1 VNKKNVSPLI
11 AKLLN
16 ATTVKDVTDFLIE
29 LQEDFD
35 VRWRAVGNR
44 DNNLAT
50 INLGSDPAAGV
61 IERVT
66 NAIDAVIELEW
77 IKRGEPS
84 AMRSPRSAVQQ
95 WWRIPDGRMS
105 NVEDLRAKEI
115 TELARQV
122 HITMRDS
129 ERPDRPTVD
138 IRDYGLGLLPQ
149 NFASTILSLNENR
162 KLRKLFLSGAF
173 GQGGSTALSYSYY
186 TIIVSRA
193 YLSQD
198 GKINPV
204 GATVVRFNE
213 GDPRVDKHGLY
224 EFLVDASTGQPFELE
239 MPENGFPHGTL
250 VRHVSMDLGKYSN
263 VLTAPA
269 GSLWYLA
276 HNYLFDTVVPFLIE
290 DQREGKGK
298 GALRTVAGNHRRLAQ
313 GEYTEYTN
321 NAKLTFRSGKVTITW
336 WVLSTQESTKKREKS
351 ASSGDSARD
360 RITNYTM
367 ASKPIIVTYNG
378 QKQGDFPNSVVKT
391 DLRLPYLD
399 RYLIVQVDCDELDAE
414 SRRELFPTTREAL
427 RDTAIGDDLRRLVTD
442 TLGGDPELD
451 RLDKERKQRFLQRV
465 DNQSV
470 ENIRKRLAKRVKAR
484 ALASGGG
491 TAPRVIPPPRD
502 KPRPVVEAIPVQ
514 DPPTFIEIVSPEPRH
529 VYAGRRFTIRFRTDA
544 DPIYFS
550 RPDSFIAVIDPPS
563 FGHYS
568 GTTSVRNGYGT
579 AYFSANEEVDV
590 GATAKITFEVRPSRS
605 VSLQATISVDVV
617 PLPERASTDE
627 GNVPTPNI
635 NPQYV
640 NEGSAFWKAEGWDHS
655 SVAKVVRSEDSVEIF
670 VSADNVRLNHV
681 IARAQRR
688 ETKAVDAIKDFYL
701 EHIAYFAV
709 IAQDDHE
716 RKTAKASEDGADNG
730 MPMELTHACDT
741 ICGIMESLFDLL
753 VEQGPALSEGEAT
766 GTSG

>member
-1 VNKKNVSPLI
+1 M
-11 AKLLN
+11 AKLFN
-16 ATTVKDVTDFLIE
+16 ASSVKDVTDFLIA
-29 LQEDFD
+29 LQEEFS
-35 VRWRAVGNR
+35 VKWRPVGNR

-77 IKRGEPS
+77 VKRGEPS
-84 AMRSPRSAVQQ
+84 AMRSPRSVVQQ
-95 WWRIPDGRMS
+95 WWGIPDGRMS
-105 NVEDLRAKEI
+105 KVQDLRAKEI

-122 HITMRDS
+122 HITLRDS
-129 ERPDRPTVD
+129 ERADRPTVD
-138 IRDYGLGLLPQ
+138 IRDHGLGILPQ

-173 GQGGSTALSYSYY
+173 GQGGSTALSYSHF

-193 YLSQD
+193 HSSQE
-198 GKINPV
+198 GKTNPV

-213 GDPRVDKHGLY
+213 GDAMFDKHGLY
-224 EFLVDASTGQPFELE
+224 EYLVDATTGQPFELE
-239 MPENGFPHGTL
+239 MPEETFPHGTL
-250 VRHVSMDLGKYSN
+250 VRHVSMDLGKYTN
-263 VLTAPA
+263 VLTAPV

-276 HNYLFDTVVPFLIE
+276 HNYLFDTVVPFQIE
-290 DQREGKGK
+290 ETRSGK
-298 GALRTVAGNHRRLAQ
+298 GAATRTVAGNHRRLAL

-321 NAKLTFRSGKVTITW
+321 NAKLTFRSGKVMITW

-351 ASSGDSARD
+351 AAPSDSARD

-399 RYLIVQVDCDELDAE
+399 RYLIAQVDCDELDAE

-427 RDTAIGDDLRRLVTD
+427 RDTAIGDDLRRLVTE
-442 TLGGDPELD
+442 TLSGDPELD

-470 ENIRKRLAKRVKAR
+470 ENIRRRLARRVKAR
-484 ALASGGG
+484 TSGAGGG
-491 TAPRVIPPPRD
+491 KAPRVAPPPSD
-502 KPRPVVEAIPVQ
+502 KPRPVTVVTPIPVQ
-514 DPPTFIEIVSPEPRH
+514 DPPTFLEIVSPEPRH
-529 VYAGRRFTIRFRTDA
+529 VYAGRMFTIRFKTDA
-544 DPIYFS
+544 DPIYFT

-563 FGHYS
+563 FGQYS

-579 AYFSANEEVDV
+579 AYFSASETLEP

-605 VSLQATISVDVV
+605 VSLQAAINVDVV
-617 PLPERASTDE
+617 PLPERAAPDQ

-640 NEGSAFWKAEGWDHS
+640 SEGTPFWNAEGWNHS
-655 SVAKVVRSEDSVEIF
+655 SVAKVVTDENSVDIF
-670 VSADNVRLNHV
+670 VSADNARLNQV

-688 ETKAVDAIKDFYL
+688 DTKAVDAIKDFYL
-701 EHIAYFAV
+701 EHIAYYALV
-709 IAQDDHE
+709 AQDDHE
-716 RKTAKASEDGADNG
+716 KKAAKPGEDDGDNG
-730 MPMELTHACDT
+730 MQMELTHACDT
-741 ICGIMESLFDLL
+741 ICGIMEGLFEFL
-753 VEQGPALSEGEAT
+753 VEQGPVQGEEDPT